1 MSKMNEI
8 KDHFDKEARFY
19 DEIILKLIPYYK
31 EMVNSL
37 VSSIPCDKEASIQ
50 VLDLGCGTGSV
61 SKAILEKYP
70 NAKFTILD
78 ISKEMLN
85 IAGNKIGSKSIYKS
99 ICRDFYELNLEKKYD
114 VVASSLALHHL
125 ITNEDKKEFYSKIF
139 NMLKP
144 NGIFLNADVVLGSN
158 EHFQNNNME
167 KWVLYMNKSFSIN
180 DITSNWLVKY
190 KNEDKPARLI
200 DQIKWLEDI
209 GFSDVD
215 VIWKHY
221 NFAVYGGLK
230 KQEDLL

>member
-1 MSKMNEI
+1 MNEI
-8 KDHFDKEARFY
+8 KDHFEKEAHFY

-37 VSSIPCDKEASIQ
+37 ASSIPCDKEASIQ
-50 VLDLGCGTGSV
+50 ILDLGCGTGSI
-61 SKAILEKYP
+61 SKAILEKFP
-70 NAKFTILD
+70 KAKCTIID
-78 ISKEMLN
+78 ISREMLR
-85 IAGNKIGSKSIYKS
+85 IAESKIGKNAINKS
-99 ICRDFYELNLEKKYD
+99 ICEDFYELTIENKYD

-125 ITNEDKKEFYSKIF
+125 ITDEDKKAFYSKIF

-158 EHFQNNNME
+158 EYFQHNNME
-167 KWVLYMNKSFSIN
+167 KWIAYMHRSCSM
-180 DITSNWLVKY
+180 DAITNNWLVKY
-190 KNEDKPARLI
+190 RNEDKPAGLI

-215 VIWKHY
+215 VIWKYY

-230 KQEDLL
+230 KQEDVP